1 MKIISTFWGVLG
13 LVGITKADFYED
25 HYDYMQGVVTGV
37 VADTVNTV
45 TFQQT
50 NLDIY
55 AASQDGLEMGRQ
67 IAPIVQGFAAG
78 EVAAL
83 TLGQRVKRLEEFKET
98 QDALNKSQDAL
109 NKSQEALNKTQIDIN
124 SLAADNL
131 NRLQ

>member
-1 MKIISTFWGVLG
+1 MGEIMRNQTMKIISTFWGVLG

-50 NLDIY
+50 NLDGY
-55 AASQDGLEMGRQ
+55 AASQDGLEMGKQ
-67 IAPIVQGFAAG
+67 IAPIVQGLVVG
-78 EVAAL
+78 ETTLL
-83 TLGQRVKRLEEFKET
+83 TIGQRVKRLETITTNHERIM
-98 QDALNKSQDAL
+98 
-109 NKSQEALNKTQIDIN
+109 IDTF
-124 SLAADNL
+124 